1 MVRFYSDKLN
11 QFFETAEACAEAEEA
26 HDKAIAEAEVKKKA
40 LAEARAERAK
50 EIDRLYEEMIKAQ
63 KAHAKAVNDFVKDY
77 GSYHKTYRSF
87 EDWPFD
93 FPRSFRDLFGV

>member
-1 MVRFYSDKLN
+1 MKYFSEKLN
-11 QFFETAEACAEAEEA
+11 KLFETAEACAEAEEA
-26 HDKAIAEAEVKKKA
+26 HDKAIAEAEAKKKA
-40 LAEARAERAK
+40 LAETRAERAK

-93 FPRSFRDLFGV
+93 FPRSLSDIFGV

>member
-1 MVRFYSDKLN
+1 MKYFSEKLN
-11 QFFETAEACAEAEEA
+11 KLFETAEACAEAEEA
-26 HDKAIAEAEVKKKA
+26 HDKAIAEAEAKKKA
-40 LAEARAERAK
+40 LTEARAERAK

-63 KAHAKAVNDFVKDY
+63 KTHAKAVNDFVKDY

-93 FPRSFRDLFGV
+93 FPRSFRDIFGA

>member
-1 MVRFYSDKLN
+1 MKFYSEKLN
-11 QFFETAEACAEAEEA
+11 KLFETEKECAEAENA
-26 HDKAIAEAEVKKKA
+26 HEKA
-40 LAEARAERAK
+40 LAEAEAKKKVLAEERASRAK

-93 FPRSFRDLFGV
+93 FPRSLRDIFGA